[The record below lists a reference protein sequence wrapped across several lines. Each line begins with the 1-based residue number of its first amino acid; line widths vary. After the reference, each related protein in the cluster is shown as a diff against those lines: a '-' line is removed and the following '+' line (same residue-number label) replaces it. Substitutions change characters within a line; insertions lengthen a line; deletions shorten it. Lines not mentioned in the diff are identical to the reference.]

1 MILDPGAIT
10 IFSLGPTGEV
20 KLWDLK
26 GLFEATYLVQ
36 PLGHIRDFAMALFV
50 VLLGFEVARRMFY
63 QSDENQWKGLF
74 LRAAIVGLLVTSG
87 GLYSTLMQGFAKT
100 ADSWLT
106 IVATDNNKQES
117 VWAFFDAASSAAVMT
132 FDPSSTTSI
141 MDLSVPDAFFFLFQ
155 LCFFVVWFTVPMLV
169 CMVLQVLYVVGPL
182 FIVFSIFQP
191 LSGIARGWGKM
202 TAALLCSFV
211 LICVA
216 FFILM
221 GAGYFSLAIVAQRAM
236 DPYTYGALVLSV
248 VVIIF
253 TIPGFVIRLFGV
265 NFSLLGWK
273 VI

>member
-1 MILDPGAIT
+1 MILDPGAIS
-10 IFSLGPTGEV
+10 IFSLGSAGDV

-26 GLFEATYLVQ
+26 GLFSAAYLVQ
-36 PLGHIRDFAMALFV
+36 PLDTVRAFAMLLFT
-50 VLLGFEVARRMFY
+50 VLLGFEIARRMFFNS
-63 QSDENQWKGLF
+63 QDTQWKGLF
-74 LRAAIVGLLVTSG
+74 LRAVIVGLLVTSG
-87 GLYSTLMQGFAKT
+87 GLYTTLMQGFAST
-100 ADSWLT
+100 ADSWMS
-106 IVATDNNKQES
+106 IVATDNNKNES
-117 VWAFFDAASSAAVMT
+117 VWAFFDAASSAAVTT
-132 FDPSSTTSI
+132 FDPSSSTSI
-141 MDLSVPDAFFFLFQ
+141 MDLSVPDFFFFLFQ
-155 LCFFVVWFTVPMLV
+155 LCFFAIWFTVPMLV

-182 FIVFSIFQP
+182 FITFAVFQP

-202 TAALLCSFV
+202 AGALLFSFV

-236 DPYTYGALVLSV
+236 DPYTYGALVISV

-265 NFSLLGWK
+265 NFSLLKWK